1 MPASLTFQGV
11 VKSGSPTPNDMAPSI
26 VDRIS
31 KNFLMPEGEMLS
43 TRFEI
48 TPRARLERT
57 TGLGDMG

>member
-1 MPASLTFQGV
+1 
-11 VKSGSPTPNDMAPSI
+11 MAPSI
-26 VDRIS
+26 VDRMS

-48 TPRARLERT
+48 MPRARLERT